1 MRRVIFN
8 QKGGVGKSSITC
20 NLAAISATKGKRT
33 LVIDL
38 DPQCNSSHYLLGTD
52 TEPDVT
58 IADYFN
64 QTLKFNLVSKQ
75 PIEFVYE
82 TNFDNLFVLPSSP
95 ELEGI
100 EQKLES
106 KHKIYKLR
114 DLLNKLEDEFD
125 AVFIDTAPAMNFY
138 TTSALI
144 AADRVLIPFDCDA
157 FSRQA
162 LYSIIGAIHEIQ
174 EDHNDNLQIEG
185 IVANQFQP
193 RANLPT
199 QIIDELKAEKQP
211 VLPVYLNQS
220 VKMRESHQAC
230 TPLIFFAP
238 KHNLT
243 QQFIELYELIA
254 GSKKSN
260 KKSSKAKSTRKKP
273 VAKVVK
279 GKKEVA

>member
-38 DPQCNSSHYLLGTD
+38 DPKCNSTHYLLGEDFTPD
-52 TEPDVT
+52 TS

-64 QTLKFNLVSKQ
+64 QTLKFNLVNKQ
-75 PIEFVYE
+75 PVEFIYE
-82 TNFDNLFVLPSSP
+82 TNFENLFVLPSSH
-95 ELEGI
+95 ELESL

-114 DLLNKLEDEFD
+114 DLLNKLEDDFD

-162 LYSIIGAIHEIQ
+162 LYNIIGMIHEIR
-174 EDHNDNLQIEG
+174 EDHNDNLSIEG
-185 IVANQFQP
+185 IIANQFQP

-243 QQFIELYELIA
+243 QQFVELYELISGLKKKA
-254 GSKKSN
+254 ARKTASKTT
-260 KKSSKAKSTRKKP
+260 KKQ
-273 VAKVVK
+273 VA
-279 GKKEVA
+279 